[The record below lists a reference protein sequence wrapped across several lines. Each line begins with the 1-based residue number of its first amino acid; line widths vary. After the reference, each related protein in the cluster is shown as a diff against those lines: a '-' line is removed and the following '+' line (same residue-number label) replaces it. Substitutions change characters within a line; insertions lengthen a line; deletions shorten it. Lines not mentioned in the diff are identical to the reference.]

1 MHLDESYQNMSIRH
15 EEAICEKIF
24 TNRKSHLV
32 SFEEISALD
41 GISIALNVILLN
53 GFECDTTEWPSIS

>member
-53 GFECDTTEWPSIS
+53 GQV